1 MRSLAVR
8 VLNDFGVD
16 GMEPQSL
23 GSRKA
28 RLALHLLALAGG
40 QVVSSAALADA
51 LWGDTPPAKPDDQLA
66 VLVSRLRSVL
76 GRDRIEHRDHGYLL
90 RCDWLDA
97 AELAGLADEVGRR
110 RDAGHVMG
118 AAAAAR
124 VALSLI
130 HGDGPA
136 PLPGEWA
143 QLRRAD
149 LERLIRRA
157 RQVAATALLAA
168 GDWMAAADAA
178 ATALEYDP
186 YDEAALRVLLRAQVM
201 GGRVAAALAAYAST
215 RERLADELGTDPSP
229 ETEALQLAIL
239 RGELVPAAPAPAP
252 AALGLVGRDEE
263 LAYLDAVALRAQG
276 ARAHRGA
283 GAQAGASVEVVVI
296 EGEAGIGKTTLLRT
310 WADRRAAAGDTV
322 LMATCGQLDRAM
334 PLDALLTGL
343 AALLRRLGPEVA
355 ADLLGG
361 DEPLLG
367 PVLAPGPG
375 PVGRVPDARA
385 RPVLTDS
392 MLGPAVLYAA
402 LVRVLGQAHRP
413 GAGGGGDRRCASR
426 GPRARGLAP
435 LRAPRGRAAGRG
447 GRRPARR
454 GRAAAG
460 HRGHPRRR
468 PRPRRRRGAG
478 RPGAGGRA
486 VRAIQGAPAVPH
498 RAGPAGRGRDAARV
512 AGRVGVRAVRR
523 AGRRRA
529 RCCGPRR

>member
-97 AELAGLADEVGRR
+97 AELAGLTEEIDRR
-110 RDAGHVMG
+110 RGAGHMMG

-130 HGDGPA
+130 HGDGPV

-143 QLRRAD
+143 QLKRAD
-149 LERLIRRA
+149 LERLIRHA
-157 RQVAATALLAA
+157 RQVAATALLDA

-178 ATALEYDP
+178 STALERDP

-201 GGRVAAALAAYAST
+201 GGQVAAALAAYASA

-239 RGELVPAAPAPAP
+239 RGELVP
-252 AALGLVGRDEE
+252 
-263 LAYLDAVALRAQG
+263 
-276 ARAHRGA
+276 RG
-283 GAQAGASVEVVVI
+283 
-296 EGEAGIGKTTLLRT
+296 
-310 WADRRAAAGDTV
+310 
-322 LMATCGQLDRAM
+322 
-334 PLDALLTGL
+334 TGPGS
-343 AALLRRLGPEVA
+343 RL
-355 ADLLGG
+355 
-361 DEPLLG
+361 
-367 PVLAPGPG
+367 PGPG
-375 PVGRVPDARA
+375 
-385 RPVLTDS
+385 
-392 MLGPAVLYAA
+392 
-402 LVRVLGQAHRP
+402 RP
-413 GAGGGGDRRCASR
+413 GRGTGLPGRRGHAGPRRRRR
-426 GPRARGLAP
+426 GPGHR
-435 LRAPRGRAAGRG
+435 RG
-447 GRRPARR
+447 GRNREDHPAAHLGRPARR
-454 GRAAAG
+454 
-460 HRGHPRRR
+460 P
-468 PRPRRRRGAG
+468 
-478 RPGAGGRA
+478 PGT
-486 VRAIQGAPAVPH
+486 
-498 RAGPAGRGRDAARV
+498 
-512 AGRVGVRAVRR
+512 
-523 AGRRRA
+523 
-529 RCCGPRR
+529 RC

>member
-1 MRSLAVR
+1 MVT
-8 VLNDFGVD
+8 
-16 GMEPQSL
+16 
-23 GSRKA
+23 
-28 RLALHLLALAGG
+28 
-40 QVVSSAALADA
+40 SAALADA

-97 AELAGLADEVGRR
+97 AELAGLTEEIGRR

-130 HGDGPA
+130 RGDGPA

-157 RQVAATALLAA
+157 RQVAATALLDA

-201 GGRVAAALAAYAST
+201 GGRVAAALATYAST

-239 RGELVPAAPAPAP
+239 RGELAPPGPAPAP

-263 LAYLDAVALRAQG
+263 LAYLDAVALRA
-276 ARAHRGA
+276 RGR
-283 GAQAGASVEVVVI
+283 QRVEVVVI
-296 EGEAGIGKTTLLRT
+296 DGEAGIGKTTLLRSLGRPAGGRRGHG
-310 WADRRAAAGDTV
+310 ADGHVRAARPGHAAGRAADRAGRAAAPARARGGRRPAGRRRAAA
-322 LMATCGQLDRAM
+322 RARCS
-334 PLDALLTGL
+334 PRSAL
-343 AALLRRLGPEVA
+343 
-355 ADLLGG
+355 
-361 DEPLLG
+361 EPAQARPGRQHARPRG
-367 PVLAPGPG
+367 PVRGPGPG
-375 PVGRVPDARA
+375 AR
-385 RPVLTDS
+385 
-392 MLGPAVLYAA
+392 
-402 LVRVLGQAHRP
+402 QAHRP
-413 GAGGGGDRRCASR
+413 GAGGGGDRRCASG
-426 GPRARGLAP
+426 GPRARRTGCASC
-435 LRAPRGRAAGRG
+435 
-447 GRRPARR
+447 
-454 GRAAAG
+454 
-460 HRGHPRRR
+460 
-468 PRPRRRRGAG
+468 GAG
-478 RPGAGGRA
+478 AVPLAVVAAVRPGAGEPLPATGVIHLGVLGRDAAAELVGPGAGRRA

-498 RAGPAGRGRDAARV
+498 RAGPAGG
-512 AGRVGVRAVRR
+512 R
-523 AGRRRA
+523 AGRCPRRSSSRCPRA
-529 RCCGPRR
+529 ATSWARPGRCCGPRR